1 MTYLQHYE
9 EMIEPQLQQIDVFI
23 KAQDPITV
31 NSLAQLLSISELEI
45 HSIVS
50 EENITQLNK
59 MTFFM
64 IMKKGSSPICKL
76 FNRELERKTFNN
88 YSIEDVSYIYDIP
101 VNKVLEASNTIETD
115 IFNSSNI
122 RTLFS
127 YIKL

>member
-9 EMIEPQLQQIDVFI
+9 ETIEPQLQQIDVFI

-45 HSIVS
+45 HNIIT
-50 EENITQLNK
+50 EANITQLNK

-76 FNRELERKTFNN
+76 FDRELERKTFNR

-101 VNKVLEASNTIETD
+101 VNKVLKASNTIETD
-115 IFNSSNI
+115 MFNSSNI

-127 YIKL
+127 YIKM